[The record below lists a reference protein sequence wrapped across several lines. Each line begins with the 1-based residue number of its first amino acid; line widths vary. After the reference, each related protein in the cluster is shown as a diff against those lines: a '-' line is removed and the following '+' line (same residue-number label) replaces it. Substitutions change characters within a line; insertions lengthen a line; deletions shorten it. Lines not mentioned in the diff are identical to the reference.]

1 MTTIPVQPQGDRA
14 YPASAS
20 SNGLGAAPIRPA
32 RWPWAAALLILAAC
46 AGRAG
51 AQNGTVTADLPPVG
65 YGSFNQEQLSVRF
78 GAQDLEVRFMPLDE
92 RLLRLL
98 APDAYESLHGLVAER
113 QAKIDTVSRQ
123 NGITS
128 PGLALVSFFAL
139 RGDAR
144 FEPENL
150 TLLYRNQFHRPSG
163 ILPYTANFSSR
174 QLGVREQATAIYVF
188 DEPLPVFE
196 EFGIAY
202 GAASTSAWK
211 EALRRIERER
221 ARVIARWQTERGR
234 TDTIPE

>member
-1 MTTIPVQPQGDRA
+1 MTTIPVEQQRDT
-14 YPASAS
+14 ASTA
-20 SNGLGAAPIRPA
+20 GKGPVTAPLR
-32 RWPWAAALLILAAC
+32 RVSWPWAATCLLLLAC

-51 AQNGTVTADLPPVG
+51 AQNEAVTADLPPVG

-98 APDAYESLHGLVAER
+98 AKDAYESLHGLVAER
-113 QAKIDTVSRQ
+113 QAKIDSLARQ
-123 NGITS
+123 NGVTN

-139 RGDAR
+139 RRDAR

-150 TLLYRNQFHRPSG
+150 TLLYRNQFRRPSA
-163 ILPYTANFSSR
+163 ILPYTSNFSSR
-174 QLGVREQATAIYVF
+174 QLGVRESATAIYIF

-202 GAASTSAWK
+202 GASSTSAWK

-221 ARVIARWQTERGR
+221 ARVIARWQTERER
-234 TDTIPE
+234 SDTTRN

>member
-1 MTTIPVQPQGDRA
+1 MTRTP
-14 YPASAS
+14 
-20 SNGLGAAPIRPA
+20 
-32 RWPWAAALLILAAC
+32 RWPWAGTLLLLLAC
-46 AGRAG
+46 AGRAR
-51 AQNGTVTADLPPVG
+51 AQEGVATADLPPVG

-78 GAQDLEVRFMPLDE
+78 GALDLEVRFLPLDE

-98 APDAYESLHGLVAER
+98 ARDAYESLHGLVVER
-113 QAKIDTVSRQ
+113 QVRIDSVARQSGVSL
-123 NGITS
+123 

-139 RGDAR
+139 RRDAR

-150 TLLYRNQFHRPSG
+150 ALLYRNQLRRPAA

-196 EFGIAY
+196 EFGISY
-202 GAASTSAWK
+202 GSYTTSGWK

-221 ARVIARWQTERGR
+221 ARVLARWQTERERGDSTR
-234 TDTIPE
+234 N